1 MDGREVHSVEN
12 TNPKT
17 FTNIRVFAGD
27 KSKPAADASYR
38 NLSWKNFYVD
48 HSFNVGAK
56 ILENKEIGTIE
67 IWGPFFRLSFDL
79 IVHSLRQVEWS
90 SILEVRENGASC
102 PVLRFNNELS
112 EINFACFYYNGTDG
126 VEVLYYFNFKIELN
140 HWYNIIIE
148 QKVVNM
154 KVILDKT
161 ENKLTLIIFDNLVI
175 CQEYHYTVSID
186 GKLIR
191 SFPITKPRTFN
202 DMKVFAGDN
211 FDPAADASYKNL
223 VWENLPLPDIM
234 FNVDT
239 PSIVSIDNEY

>member
-1 MDGREVHSVEN
+1 M
-12 TNPKT
+12 K
-17 FTNIRVFAGD
+17 VFAGD
-27 KSKPAADASYR
+27 NSKPAADASYR
-38 NLSWKNFYVD
+38 NLSWENFHVD